1 MKKLFAALLAALFCL
16 YCLPGSLVDVTGQ
29 EQVVRVGYPIQK
41 GLTEVD
47 ASGQYSGYTYDYL
60 EEIAQYTGWDY
71 EFVQVPGDINTALST
86 MMEMLKQGEL
96 DLLGGMNYNDTLAEM
111 FEYPENNYGKAYT
124 TLCALE
130 DNTAITSNNYQT
142 VEPLRIAILKNADT
156 QNKRL
161 EEFCRTNGLAPELV
175 YCDDFEGQMSAL
187 QNSTADLLLSIDVN
201 SSDGLR
207 TILKFSPRPFYFA
220 STKGNTDL
228 IQRLNEALVK
238 IDETDPY
245 FAPGLY
251 EKYFGNEPSKLF
263 LSDEEQAYIQK
274 KKWIDVA
281 LLVGKAPIQF
291 LDEKSGEIRGISKDI
306 LRYIEEQTGLAFRYH
321 TAHTSGE
328 LTRLVQDGK
337 VELVAGI
344 NCDQETAAAYQVSN
358 TRPYLDI
365 QITMVLNKRID
376 PDKLAGK
383 RLAIPSDLF
392 YSGEYM
398 GDVQRYDTME
408 QCLHAVETGDADYCY
423 ANGNTA
429 QFYANRQ
436 NYRNITLIPQTSTSQ
451 SFCFGLPKPADL
463 TLLTIINKA
472 ILSIPESD
480 LQAIVYQNTADTG
493 RTITLSSFVNANPWQ
508 AIGILCGFTLLVILL
523 LLWILYIRSKSSK
536 RIALENERYNQLC
549 DLTNECLFELDHQKD
564 RLRFSGNSAER
575 FFRLSGRER
584 YLVDSEQRY
593 TGFTEADNDI
603 MKKIQAGAEGTFE
616 LQYIRSE
623 GQSHWIR
630 VTCKVIRDKLGSPIV
645 TIGKVIDIQEEKE
658 RMERLEEKAQI
669 DGLTGVLN
677 AASFRQLTEEN
688 LTGGGTLLIMDID
701 RFKEVNDRYGHFTGD
716 QVLKEAVRLIQ
727 LAFVKDG
734 IIGRLGGDEFL
745 VFLVRETSKDNVSH
759 RCEALRESV
768 KGRRSLPAITM
779 SIGAATVSEHEGYE
793 SLYKRADAALYR
805 VKENGR
811 DGYEIAKP

>member
-1 MKKLFAALLAALFCL
+1 MKKLFVALLTVLLCL
-16 YCLPGSLVDVTGQ
+16 YCLPGGLVSAIGR
-29 EQVVRVGYPIQK
+29 EQVIRVGYPIQK

-96 DLLGGMNYNDTLAEM
+96 DLLGGMNYSDTLAEL

-130 DNTAITSNNYQT
+130 SNTAITSNNYQT
-142 VEPLRIAILKNADT
+142 VEPLRIAILKNADI

-161 EEFCRTNGLAPELV
+161 EEFCQTNGLTPELV
-175 YCDDFEGQMSAL
+175 YCDGISTQMSAL
-187 QNSTADLLLSIDVN
+187 QNNTADLLLSIDVD
-201 SSDGLR
+201 SSDDLR

-263 LSDEEQAYIQK
+263 LSDEEQAYIQNNK
-274 KKWIDVA
+274 SIDVA
-281 LLVGKAPIQF
+281 FLIGKAPIQF

-306 LRYIEEQTGLAFRYH
+306 LCYIEEQTGLTFHYH
-321 TAHTSGE
+321 VARTSGE
-328 LTRLVQDGK
+328 LTRLIQDGK
-337 VELVAGI
+337 AELIAGI
-344 NCDQETAAAYQVSN
+344 NCDQETAAAYHVSN

-365 QITMVLNKRID
+365 QITMVLNKQIN
-376 PDKLAGK
+376 PDQLAGK

-392 YSGEYM
+392 YSGGYM
-398 GDVQRYDTME
+398 GTIQQYDTIE
-408 QCLHAVETGDADYCY
+408 ECLNAVENGDADYCY

-429 QFYANRQ
+429 QFYANRR

-463 TLLTIINKA
+463 TLLTIINKV

-480 LQAIVYQNTADTG
+480 LQAIVYQNTADTE
-493 RTITLSSFVNANPWQ
+493 RTITISSFVNANPWQ
-508 AIGILCGFTLLVILL
+508 AIGILSGFTLLVILL
-523 LLWILYIRSKSSK
+523 LLLILYIRSKSSK
-536 RIALENERYNQLC
+536 QIALENERYNQLC
-549 DLTNECLFELDHQKD
+549 DLTNECLFELDHQKN
-564 RLRFSGNSAER
+564 RLRFNGRNAER
-575 FFRLSGRER
+575 FFRLSSREQ
-584 YLVDSEQRY
+584 YLENSEQRFI
-593 TGFTEADNDI
+593 GVTEADNEMI
-603 MKKIQAGAEGTFE
+603 KKIQAGAEGTFE
-616 LQYIRSE
+616 LQYTRSD
-623 GQSHWIR
+623 GQSRWIR
-630 VTCKVIRDKLGSPIV
+630 ITCKVIRNKLGSPIV
-645 TIGKVIDIQEEKE
+645 TIGKVINIQEEKE
-658 RMERLEEKAQI
+658 RIERLEEKAQT
-669 DGLTGVLN
+669 DGLTGVFN
-677 AASFRQLTEEN
+677 AASFHQLTEGS
-688 LTGGGTLLIMDID
+688 LTEGGTLLIMDID

-727 LAFVKDG
+727 MAFVKDG

-745 VFLVRETSKDNVSH
+745 VFLVRETNLDNISH
-759 RCEALRESV
+759 RCEALLESV

-779 SIGAATVSEHEGYE
+779 SIGAAVAAEHEGYD

-811 DGYEIAKP
+811 DGYEIAEP